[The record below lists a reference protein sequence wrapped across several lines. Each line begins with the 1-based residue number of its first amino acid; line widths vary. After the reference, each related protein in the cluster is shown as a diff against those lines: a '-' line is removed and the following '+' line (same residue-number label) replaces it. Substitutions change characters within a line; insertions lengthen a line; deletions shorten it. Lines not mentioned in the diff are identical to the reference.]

1 MDRIIAEVSY
11 HLDYTLWQTEDD
23 NIMAEKSQ
31 VFEQTYEDYL
41 SQIAELD
48 FNFIADTLGAKIDG
62 ENIVIPFFGKPYR
75 VSPRAITDPSGKQP
89 HLSICVILCKYL
101 LMCPLIEPLG
111 GSWMAY
117 KDFKDA
123 APLIHAFSN
132 TVTRPIAETYSG
144 RVAELQASGKKMGGY
159 TPDEKF
165 PYDLC
170 MQFDAL
176 PKVPLLLLFN
186 DQDDEFPAQCGVLFE
201 KRTEKFID
209 MECLAM
215 VGMMFFE
222 YLKKENGL

>member
-1 MDRIIAEVSY
+1 
-11 HLDYTLWQTEDD
+11 
-23 NIMAEKSQ
+23 MAEKSK

-41 SQIAELD
+41 SQIAGLD
-48 FNFIADTLGAKIDG
+48 FNFISATLGAQLDG
-62 ENIVIPFFGKPYR
+62 AEIIVPFFGRPYR
-75 VSPRAITDPSGKQP
+75 ISTQGITDPAGKQP
-89 HLSICVILCKYL
+89 HLSISVILCKYL

-111 GSWMAY
+111 GNWMAF

-123 APLIHAFSN
+123 APLVSAFSN
-132 TVTRPIAETYSG
+132 TVTRPLAEAFSG
-144 RVAELQASGKKMGGY
+144 RVAELEKSGKKMGGF
-159 TPDEKF
+159 TPDEDF

-186 DQDDEFPAQCGVLFE
+186 DKDDEFPAQCGVLFE

-215 VGMMFFE
+215 VGMLFFE
-222 YLKKENGL
+222 YLKKESGL

>member
-1 MDRIIAEVSY
+1 
-11 HLDYTLWQTEDD
+11 
-23 NIMAEKSQ
+23 MAEKSK

-41 SQIAELD
+41 SQITELD
-48 FNFIADTLGAKIDG
+48 FNFIADTLGILIDG
-62 ENIVIPFFGKPYR
+62 DKAIIPFFGKPYR
-75 VSPRAITDPSGKQP
+75 VSKKAITDPEGQKP

-111 GSWMAY
+111 GNWMAF

-123 APLIHAFSN
+123 APLVHAFSN
-132 TVTRPIAETYSG
+132 TVTRPLAETFSG
-144 RVAELQASGKKMGGY
+144 RIPELEACGKKLGGY
-159 TPDEKF
+159 PPGEEF
-165 PYDLC
+165 PYDLR

-186 DQDDEFPAQCGVLFE
+186 DQDDEFPAQWGVLFE

-215 VGMMFFE
+215 VGMLFFE
-222 YLKKENGL
+222 YLKKESSL

>member
-1 MDRIIAEVSY
+1 
-11 HLDYTLWQTEDD
+11 
-23 NIMAEKSQ
+23 MAEKSK

-41 SQIAELD
+41 SRIAGLD
-48 FNFIADTLGAKIDG
+48 FNFIADTLGVKVEGDD
-62 ENIVIPFFGKPYR
+62 VLVPFFGKPYR
-75 VSPRAITDPSGKQP
+75 VSKKAITDPTGKQP
-89 HLSICVILCKYL
+89 HLSTSVILCQYL

-111 GSWMAY
+111 GNWMAF

-132 TVTRPIAETYSG
+132 TVTRPLAETFSG
-144 RVAELQASGKKMGGY
+144 RLPDLEKRGKKIGGY
-159 TPDEKF
+159 APIEEF

-215 VGMMFFE
+215 VGMLFFE
-222 YLKKENGL
+222 YLKKESGL

>member
-1 MDRIIAEVSY
+1 
-11 HLDYTLWQTEDD
+11 
-23 NIMAEKSQ
+23 MAEKSQ
-31 VFEQTYEDYL
+31 VFEETYEDYL
-41 SQIAELD
+41 TRIAGLD
-48 FNFIADTLGAKIDG
+48 FNFIADRLGVKVDG
-62 ENIVIPFFGKPYR
+62 ADIIVPLFGRPYR
-75 VSPRAITDPSGKQP
+75 VSAKGIADSSGRQP
-89 HLSICVILCKYL
+89 HLSVSVILCKYL

-111 GSWMAY
+111 GNWMAY

-123 APLIHAFSN
+123 APLIQAFSN
-132 TVTRPIAETYSG
+132 TVTRPLAETFTG
-144 RVAELQASGKKMGGY
+144 RVTELETAGSRMGGY
-159 TPDEKF
+159 APSEEF

-215 VGMMFFE
+215 VGMLFFE
-222 YLKKENGL
+222 YLKKESRP

>member
-1 MDRIIAEVSY
+1 MKKEHVY
-11 HLDYTLWQTEDD
+11 
-23 NIMAEKSQ
+23 
-31 VFEQTYEDYL
+31 EQTYKDYL
-41 SQIAELD
+41 NRIAELD
-48 FNFIADTLGAKIDG
+48 FSFIADTLGIKVVGDEA
-62 ENIVIPFFGKPYR
+62 VVPFFGKRYR
-75 VSPRAITDPSGKQP
+75 VSKKAITDPDGKQP

-111 GSWMAY
+111 GNWMAF

-123 APLIHAFSN
+123 APLVNAFSN
-132 TVTRPIAETYSG
+132 TVAGPMAETFSG
-144 RVAELQASGKKMGGY
+144 RVPELEKCGKKMGGY
-159 TPDEKF
+159 PPGEEF

-186 DQDDEFPAQCGVLFE
+186 DMDDEFPAQCGVLFE

-215 VGMMFFE
+215 VAMLFFE
-222 YLKKENGL
+222 YLKKESSR

>member
-1 MDRIIAEVSY
+1 
-11 HLDYTLWQTEDD
+11 
-23 NIMAEKSQ
+23 MAEKSE

-41 SQIAELD
+41 SQIAVLD
-48 FNFIADTLGAKIDG
+48 FNFIANTLGIVVDG
-62 ENIVIPFFGKPYR
+62 EDVVVPFFGKPYR
-75 VSPRAITDPSGKQP
+75 VYSKAIADPSGKQP

-111 GSWMAY
+111 GNWMAF

-123 APLIHAFSN
+123 APLIQAFSN
-132 TVTRPIAETYSG
+132 TVTRAIAETFSG
-144 RVAELQASGKKMGGY
+144 RVSELEASGKKMGGY
-159 TPDEKF
+159 TPAEEF

-215 VGMMFFE
+215 VGMLFFE
-222 YLKKENGL
+222 YLKKESGL

>member
-1 MDRIIAEVSY
+1 
-11 HLDYTLWQTEDD
+11 
-23 NIMAEKSQ
+23 MAEKSK

-41 SQIAELD
+41 SQIAILD
-48 FNFIADTLGAKIDG
+48 FNFIANTLSIVVDG
-62 ENIVIPFFGKPYR
+62 EDVVVPFFGKPYR
-75 VSPRAITDPSGKQP
+75 VSSKAITDPSGKQP

-111 GSWMAY
+111 GNWMAF

-123 APLIHAFSN
+123 APLIQAFSN
-132 TVTRPIAETYSG
+132 TVTRAIAETFSG
-144 RVAELQASGKKMGGY
+144 RVSELEASGKKMGGY
-159 TPDEKF
+159 TPDEEF

-215 VGMMFFE
+215 VGMLFFE
-222 YLKKENGL
+222 YLKKESGL

>member
-1 MDRIIAEVSY
+1 M
-11 HLDYTLWQTEDD
+11 
-23 NIMAEKSQ
+23 EKEH
-31 VFEQTYEDYL
+31 VYEQTYKDYL
-41 SQIAELD
+41 SRIAELD
-48 FNFIADTLGAKIDG
+48 FSFIADTLGIKVDG
-62 ENIVIPFFGKPYR
+62 DEAVVPFFGKPYR
-75 VSPRAITDPSGKQP
+75 VSKKAITDPDGKQP

-111 GSWMAY
+111 GNWMAF

-123 APLIHAFSN
+123 APLVNAFSN
-132 TVTRPIAETYSG
+132 TVAGPMAQTFSG
-144 RVAELQASGKKMGGY
+144 RVPELEKCGKKMGGY
-159 TPDEKF
+159 PPAEEF

-186 DQDDEFPAQCGVLFE
+186 DMDDEFPAQCGVLFE

-215 VGMMFFE
+215 VAMLFFE
-222 YLKKENGL
+222 YLKKESSR